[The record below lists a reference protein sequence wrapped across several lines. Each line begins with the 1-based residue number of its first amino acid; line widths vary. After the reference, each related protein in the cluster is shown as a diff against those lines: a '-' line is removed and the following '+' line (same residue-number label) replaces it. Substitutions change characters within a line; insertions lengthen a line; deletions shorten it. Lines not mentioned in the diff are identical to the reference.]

1 MRSVILLLLVFSVV
15 LVGCTYKTEVTQD
28 PRFNGIIAKRA
39 YAKKRLRLYEN
50 NYQFSEGKVHYKLAA
65 FDEGQENLT
74 TYIPSGHPVKLSRI
88 YRRKNMGGEWE
99 ELYGEVTL
107 NGRVYP
113 FCYFLGITLYPEGW
127 RRIFDTFEV
136 RE

>member
-1 MRSVILLLLVFSVV
+1 MRFTILLLLVLSVS
-15 LVGCTYKTEVTQD
+15 LVSCTHNTDVTDD
-28 PRFNGIIAKRA
+28 PRFKSITTKQV
-39 YAKKRLRLYEN
+39 YAKKRLRLYDN
-50 NYQFSEGKVHYKLAA
+50 NCQFSEGKGHYKLVA

-74 TYIPSGHPVKLSRI
+74 TYIPAGHSVKLSRI
-88 YRRKNMGGEWE
+88 YRRHNMGGTWE

-107 NGRVYP
+107 NGQAYP
-113 FCYFLGITLYPEGW
+113 FYYFLGITLYPEGW

>member
-1 MRSVILLLLVFSVV
+1 MRSTILLLLVLSAC
-15 LVGCTYKTEVTQD
+15 LVSCTHETDVTND
-28 PRFNGIIAKRA
+28 PRFKGITTKQV

-50 NYQFSEGKVHYKLAA
+50 SYQFSEGKGHYKLVA

-74 TYIPSGHPVKLSRI
+74 TYIPAGHPVKLSRI
-88 YRRKNMGGEWE
+88 YRIQNMGGTWE
-99 ELYGEVTL
+99 DLYGEVTL
-107 NGRVYP
+107 NGQVYP
-113 FCYFLGITLYPEGW
+113 FYYFLGITLYPEGW